1 VSGRVV
7 GWVVLGALAAGLA
20 AGILLTLW
28 RATGPEAPAAE
39 SGGEP
44 VPGQP
49 VVRVE
54 VLNGAGRAGLARVA
68 TAALRDAGYDVVFFG
83 NAPAFDTDSSVVIDR
98 VDRPELA
105 EAVGAAAGIGRI
117 RSEPDPGRQVEATV
131 LLGRDWEPPPGAQSP
146 LFRVD

>member
-1 VSGRVV
+1 MSRIA
-7 GWVVLGALAAGLA
+7 GWVVLGALVLGLA
-20 AGILLTLW
+20 GGILLTLW
-28 RATGPEAPAAE
+28 RATGPEAPALDTDEDAV
-39 SGGEP
+39 GGP
-44 VPGQP
+44 PQ
-49 VVRVE
+49 VRVE

-98 VDRPELA
+98 VDRPDLA
-105 EAVGAAAGIGRI
+105 EGVGEAAGIERI
-117 RSEPDPGRQVEATV
+117 RSEPDPTRQVEATV